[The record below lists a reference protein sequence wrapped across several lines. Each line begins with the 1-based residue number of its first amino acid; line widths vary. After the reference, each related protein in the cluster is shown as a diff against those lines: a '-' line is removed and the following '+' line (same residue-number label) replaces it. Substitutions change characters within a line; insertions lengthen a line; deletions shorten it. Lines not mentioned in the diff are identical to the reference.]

1 MDIEALIVEKQKA
14 VDEEDYLKAAEIKKQ
29 LSEIDL
35 EALNAEKLQ
44 AVAEEDYL
52 RASELKKAIDVL
64 KLYKAGGNGG
74 RNKNSSTSMDPVTQS
89 ASPVKKPNTPMNPK
103 VDGETSS
110 SPPETPLTPSY
121 VKTPL
126 GKNSTFQ
133 KTPTSR
139 GCSFQKETPVRTPS
153 NVQVSDDGNINSP
166 GLPRAPLTPSP
177 TKTPLGKS
185 SSFQKTPTRRG
196 DSFQKESPVR
206 TASYLSDDGAEK
218 KNTTLNPIQTDPEL
232 KEMIERLDDVDS
244 FRSFKVWK
252 SSFLNRFETFL
263 AEDGTAPAQTVYTEF
278 RKSMGLFVKQVKAVQ
293 GFVEKGDISVDRTT
307 VKGRNSLNEM
317 NKQLVEIIDE
327 EQKLIPAK
335 SAQERRRGYTKF
347 HLGAVLVRDGFKEHE
362 RMSMCSEILLRLKE
376 DSLEGVSD
384 KQHLEEIVNY
394 DTALKRF
401 RDIMADLG
409 LYEVMLKC
417 WEYGE
422 QGEELIFVDLK
433 TGAIGGV
440 PIKMCIERGFIHT
453 VKDEKGSDIAYK
465 EAVTEDEDRN
475 AILGLVKEALKL

>member
-1 MDIEALIVEKQKA
+1 ME
-14 VDEEDYLKAAEIKKQ
+14 
-29 LSEIDL
+29 
-35 EALNAEKLQ
+35 
-44 AVAEEDYL
+44 
-52 RASELKKAIDVL
+52 
-64 KLYKAGGNGG
+64 
-74 RNKNSSTSMDPVTQS
+74 PVTPS
-89 ASPVKKPNTPMNPK
+89 ASPVKKPNAPMMPK
-103 VDGETSS
+103 VDGGTSGS
-110 SPPETPLTPSY
+110 LPKTPLTPSH

-133 KTPTSR
+133 KTPPSR
-139 GCSFQKETPVRTPS
+139 GGSFQKETPV
-153 NVQVSDDGNINSP
+153 NDGTISRP
-166 GLPRAPLTPSP
+166 PKAPLTPSP

-185 SSFQKTPTRRG
+185 SSFQKTSTRRG
-196 DSFQKESPVR
+196 DSFEKLSPVR
-206 TASYLSDDGAEK
+206 TPSYLSDDGAEK
-218 KNTTLNPIQTDPEL
+218 KNTTLNPIQNDPQL
-232 KEMIERLDDVDS
+232 KEMIDRLGNVDS
-244 FRSFKVWK
+244 FRSFKMWK

-278 RKSMGLFVKQVKAVQ
+278 RKSMGLFVEQVKAVQ
-293 GFVEKGDISVDRTT
+293 GFVEKGDISLDRTT

-317 NKQLVEIIDE
+317 NKQMVEIIDE

-335 SAQERRRGYTKF
+335 SAQEKRRGYTKF

-376 DSLEGVSD
+376 DSLKGVAD

-422 QGEELIFVDLK
+422 QGEEFIFVDLK
-433 TGAIGGV
+433 TGAIGAV
-440 PIKMCIERGFIHT
+440 PIKMCIEKGFIHT
-453 VKDEKGSDIAYK
+453 VKDEKGTDVAYK
-465 EAVTEDEDRN
+465 EAVTEEEDKN

>member
-1 MDIEALIVEKQKA
+1 MDIEALIAEKQKA

-44 AVAEEDYL
+44 AVAAENYL
-52 RASELKKAIDVL
+52 RAAELKKAIDAL
-64 KLYKAGGNGG
+64 KLDQVGINGG
-74 RNKNSSTSMDPVTQS
+74 TNSSTSMELVTPS
-89 ASPVKKPNTPMNPK
+89 ASPVKKPNTH
-103 VDGETSS
+103 
-110 SPPETPLTPSY
+110 SPPEIPLTTPSY

-126 GKNSTFQ
+126 GKNSSFQ

-139 GCSFQKETPVRTPS
+139 GGSFQKETPVRTPS
-153 NVQVSDDGNINSP
+153 YLQVSDDGAISRP
-166 GLPRAPLTPSP
+166 PKAPLTPSP
-177 TKTPLGKS
+177 TKAPMTPSPTKTPMGKN
-185 SSFQKTPTRRG
+185 SSFLKSPMRRG

-206 TASYLSDDGAEK
+206 TPNYLSDDGAEK
-218 KNTTLNPIQTDPEL
+218 KNTTLNPIQTDPQL
-232 KEMIERLDDVDS
+232 KEMIERLDNVDS
-244 FRSFKVWK
+244 FRSFKMWR

-327 EQKLIPAK
+327 AQKLIPAK

-347 HLGAVLVRDGFKEHE
+347 HLGAILVRDGFKEHE
-362 RMSMCSEILLRLKE
+362 RMNMCSEILLRLKE
-376 DSLEGVSD
+376 DSLEGVAD
-384 KQHLEEIVNY
+384 KQHLEEIINY

-401 RDIMADLG
+401 RDILADLG

-422 QGEELIFVDLK
+422 QGEELIFIDLK
-433 TGAIGGV
+433 TGTIGGV

-453 VKDEKGSDIAYK
+453 VKDEKGTHIAYK